1 MLIFLFLRFCSH
13 LSLPST
19 CRLTPS
25 PTSGDGLRFVFFRL
39 SSTRRG
45 RLFLYESFLY
55 FCFCYIKLDCFFLSV
70 SFPRMRR
77 EVPSLRGDRGKP
89 AYTGKNI
96 QILPPLPGFFT
107 SFKNDGQVL
116 ILVCK
121 NCSSCLL
128 TLIFILSFLLT
139 LAPSDGFAATF
150 PDKRG
155 RLAVCILFFLGEK
168 SFTVSRKRNSLVPS
182 FLSGGQNRNDNKRK
196 NRSSEGAKNP
206 A

>member
-1 MLIFLFLRFCSH
+1 M
-13 LSLPST
+13 
-19 CRLTPS
+19 
-25 PTSGDGLRFVFFRL
+25 
-39 SSTRRG
+39 
-45 RLFLYESFLY
+45 
-55 FCFCYIKLDCFFLSV
+55 
-70 SFPRMRR
+70 
-77 EVPSLRGDRGKP
+77 PSLRGDRGKP

-155 RLAVCILFFLGEK
+155 RLAIRILIFCAKVLYA
-168 SFTVSRKRNSLVPS
+168 TRKRNSLLPS
-182 FLSGGQNRNDNKRK
+182 FLSDELNRNDDERK
-196 NRSSEGAKNP
+196 PDYDS
-206 A
+206 